1 MYLYECDVYNK
12 TIGWDTYLIE
22 ANSEKEAI
30 ANLKARLENENPYPL
45 TSWVILTIIRKD

>member
-12 TIGWDTYLIE
+12 AIGCDTYWVE

-30 ANLKARLENENPYPL
+30 TKLEARLENENPYPL
-45 TSWVILTIIRKD
+45 TSWVILTTGRKV

>member
-12 TIGWDTYLIE
+12 AIGCDTYLVE

-30 ANLKARLENENPYPL
+30 ANLETRLENENPYPL
-45 TSWVILTIIRKD
+45 TSWVILTITRKD